1 MSLAII
7 IADRDPS
14 DIYQQLASRIA
25 NIDCQIWPNI
35 TQPERV
41 EFAVAWQAP
50 IGQWRQYPQ
59 LKVIQSFGAG
69 VENLITDDSIGDN
82 VAISRIVDQDLAEEM
97 ACYVLSSV
105 LMLKCRLIEY
115 HQQQRRRQWAGLA
128 RRLGNK
134 VTILG
139 LGQLGTAVAKRLMI
153 NGFDVTGWSRTD
165 KSQTLCPHF
174 SGRQQ
179 LPQALVDCDYLIN
192 LLPSTPDTKKL
203 VNQALLSQLKPSACF
218 INAGRGATV
227 DEQALYQALLNK
239 QLSFAVLDV
248 FTQEPLPDHN
258 SLWQLK
264 NVVLTPHIAAV
275 TNPNTV
281 IKQIVENYQRFKK
294 QQPLLNR
301 VERERGY

>member
-14 DIYQQLASRIA
+14 DIHQQLARCIPD
-25 NIDCQIWPNI
+25 IDCQVWPKI

-50 IGQWRQYPQ
+50 VGLWHQYPQ

-69 VENLITDDSIGDN
+69 VENLITDNSIGDN
-82 VAISRIVDQDLAEEM
+82 VAISRVVDQDLAEEM
-97 ACYVLSSV
+97 ASYVLSSV
-105 LMLKCRLIEY
+105 LMLKCRFIEFY
-115 HQQQRRRQWAGLA
+115 QQQQQQKWSGLP
-128 RRLGNK
+128 RHSGNK

-153 NGFDVTGWSRTD
+153 NGFDVTGWSRTE
-165 KSQTLCPHF
+165 KNQTLCQHF
-174 SGRQQ
+174 SGVQQ
-179 LPQALVDCDYLIN
+179 LPQALADCDYLTN
-192 LLPSTPDTKKL
+192 LLPSTPETEKL
-203 VNQALLSQLKPSACF
+203 VNQVLLSQLKPSACF

-227 DEQALYQALLNK
+227 DEQALYRALLNK

-248 FTQEPLPDHN
+248 FTQEPLPEPN
-258 SLWQLK
+258 PLWQLK
-264 NVVLTPHIAAV
+264 NVVVTPHIAAV

-281 IKQIVENYQRFKK
+281 IEQIVENYQRFKK